1 MLLPI
6 LPVFSLFYSSY
17 TLYSR
22 VPFYIIYYTSVRVI
36 IGNIGNKSLQTLM
49 VSSFARIADLL
60 NIGNIIGNTDIR
72 PL

>member
-1 MLLPI
+1 M
-6 LPVFSLFYSSY
+6 FSLFYPSY

-22 VPFYIIYYTSVRVI
+22 IPFYIVYYTSVRVF

-60 NIGNIIGNTDIR
+60 NIGNIIGNIGNTDIR